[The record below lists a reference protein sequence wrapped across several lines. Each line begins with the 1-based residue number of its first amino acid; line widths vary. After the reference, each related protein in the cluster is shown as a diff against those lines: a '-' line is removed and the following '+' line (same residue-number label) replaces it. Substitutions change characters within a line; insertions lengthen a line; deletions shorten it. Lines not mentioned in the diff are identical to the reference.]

1 MVGAVGEPGKPCK
14 PGEPGR
20 LLVVLVDGR
29 RLVTRELSGQ
39 ERAELGS
46 PVAGRLRKPHPG
58 ARSMVRWLR
67 PVLAVVVELE
77 AGQVCRIALP
87 AAGD

>member
-1 MVGAVGEPGKPCK
+1 MIGAVGEPGAW
-14 PGEPGR
+14 ER

-29 RLVTRELSGQ
+29 RLVTGELSEQ
-39 ERAELGS
+39 ERAELQA
-46 PVAGRLRKPHPG
+46 PVAGRLREPHPG
-58 ARSMVRWLR
+58 ARSVVRWLH

-87 AAGD
+87 ADC

>member
-1 MVGAVGEPGKPCK
+1 MVGAVGEPDE

-87 AAGD
+87 ATGD